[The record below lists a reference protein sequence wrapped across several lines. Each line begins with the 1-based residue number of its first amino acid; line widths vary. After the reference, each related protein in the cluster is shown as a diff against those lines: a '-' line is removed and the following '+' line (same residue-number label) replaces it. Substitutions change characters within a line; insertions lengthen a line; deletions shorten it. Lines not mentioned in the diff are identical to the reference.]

1 MTVQLSPPRRASLR
15 CYLGVKQGC
24 LLSYLGVKQGCPLSS
39 DLFGIFTDELEKVMN
54 ALPNSGVLVL
64 PQKLVR
70 EGITYFR
77 KLCLLL
83 YADDLVLLSISRGLA
98 KPAECTALL
107 LL

>member
-1 MTVQLSPPRRASLR
+1 
-15 CYLGVKQGC
+15 
-24 LLSYLGVKQGCPLSS
+24 
-39 DLFGIFTDELEKVMN
+39 MN